1 MANIPYEVAIVGSG
15 FAGSLIA
22 NELSKKGIKVV
33 ILEAGPSLQPNIN
46 DALQRYYEASAKVPE
61 SPYPPAILDDENGK
75 VIDPKN
81 IAAGRPSSLT
91 VGGSKKPGDTK
102 PPTWQDPNQAYLDQS
117 NSARP
122 FKSTYERLA
131 GGTSHWMG
139 LTPRLVPHDF
149 RMKST
154 YFSHPPDAVDWGF
167 VDWPISYEDIRP
179 FYQQAEAELGV
190 SAQVVDQRFPGI
202 DNMFPDNYE
211 YPMPR
216 IPPSLFDKR
225 VSDALEHLN
234 EGDTQFLEMGRPITS
249 LGVRSLPAARNSEP
263 YRNRRACAGNTSCIP
278 ICPIQAK
285 YDPTITLNE
294 ATENGATLIDHA
306 VASEIHLKPQSDQ
319 VGGISYI
326 KYDPTSGAKTTGL
339 IEATVYVIAANG
351 IETPR
356 LLLMSKNGGRTADG
370 VANSSKMVGCNL
382 MDHPQYLTW
391 GLLPLT
397 SPPVFPYRGPLVT
410 SAIGELCDG
419 PFRTHRAAFRVS
431 LGNEGWSAVV
441 GGTGGDPNVT
451 TLDFVNAMNSSGLN
465 QKEFSQ
471 LAGDNSALLGTDLAS
486 KLRNLISRQFRIAFP
501 IEQNPDA
508 NNRVTLSSAVD
519 GLGLPRPKINY
530 DISEYT
536 KRGFATASRLKKL
549 IFKQL
554 GAKDFTSV
562 NPDDPA
568 RFKFNIDGT
577 PGLFTYGGAGHVMGT
592 YRMGTKEQPKKSVVD
607 EWQCSHDH
615 KNLYLVGSGTFPTVG
630 TANPTLT
637 LSALALR
644 TAEHIVKNLT
654 SLKT

>member
-1 MANIPYEVAIVGSG
+1 MDDKCITCDVAIVGSG

-33 ILEAGPSLQPNIN
+33 ILEAGPGLQPNIN

-61 SPYPPAILDDENGK
+61 SPYLPATVDDENGK

-91 VGGSKKPGDTK
+91 VGGSKKPGDIK

-117 NSARP
+117 NSKRP

-149 RMKST
+149 RMKSK
-154 YFSHPPDAVDWGF
+154 YFKDPPDGVDWGF
-167 VDWPISYEDIRP
+167 VDWPISYEEIRP
-179 FYQQAEAELGV
+179 FYEQAERELGV
-190 SAQVVDQRFPGI
+190 SAQVDDQRFPGI
-202 DNMFPDNYE
+202 DNTFPDNYE

-216 IPPSLFDKR
+216 IPPSLFDRR
-225 VSDALEHLN
+225 VSDALEHLSV
-234 EGDTQFLEMGRPITS
+234 EETQFLEMGRDVTS
-249 LGVRSLPAARNSEP
+249 LGVRSLPAARNSQP

-294 ATENGATLIDHA
+294 ALENGARLIDHA
-306 VASEIHLKPQSDQ
+306 VASEIL
-319 VGGISYI
+319 VGDKLVSRINFIRYEKEAGP
-326 KYDPTSGAKTTGL
+326 KAGDGC
-339 IEATVYVIAANG
+339 IEARVYVIAANG

-356 LLLMSKNGGRTADG
+356 LLLMSKNGGRTPDG

-391 GLLPLT
+391 GLLPQ
-397 SPPVFPYRGPLVT
+397 PVFPYRGPLVT

-419 PFRTHRAAFRVS
+419 RFRAHRAAFRVS

-441 GGTGGDPNVT
+441 GGSGGDPNVT

-465 QKEFSQ
+465 QKKVSQ
-471 LAGDNSALLGTDLAS
+471 LAGDNSALLGTELRN
-486 KLRNLISRQFRIAFP
+486 KLSNLISRQFRIAFP

-508 NNRVTLSSAVD
+508 KNRVTLSSAVD
-519 GLGLPRPKINY
+519 ALGLPRPKINY

-536 KRGFATASRLKKL
+536 KRGFAAASRLKRL
-549 IFKQL
+549 IFSKL
-554 GAKDFTSV
+554 GATDFTSV
-562 NPDDPA
+562 HPDDPA
-568 RFKFNIDGT
+568 KFTINGT
-577 PGLFTYGGAGHVMGT
+577 QELFTYGGAGHVMGT
-592 YRMGTKEQPKKSVVD
+592 YRMGTEKEPKSVVD
-607 EWQCSHDH
+607 DWQCSHDH

-654 SLKT
+654 SLQT